1 MKGNFSCTWNDL
13 VVDIHQRLKIIE
25 WLNRVN
31 GGHEF
36 RKHETVLF

>member
-1 MKGNFSCTWNDL
+1 MVGKFIKFIYGCWY
-13 VVDIHQRLKIIE
+13 LKIIK

-31 GGHEF
+31 DAHEF

>member
-1 MKGNFSCTWNDL
+1 M
-13 VVDIHQRLKIIE
+13 VVDINQRLKIIK

-31 GGHEF
+31 GGLEF

>member
-1 MKGNFSCTWNDL
+1 M
-13 VVDIHQRLKIIE
+13 VVDIHQRLKIIK

-31 GGHEF
+31 DAHEF